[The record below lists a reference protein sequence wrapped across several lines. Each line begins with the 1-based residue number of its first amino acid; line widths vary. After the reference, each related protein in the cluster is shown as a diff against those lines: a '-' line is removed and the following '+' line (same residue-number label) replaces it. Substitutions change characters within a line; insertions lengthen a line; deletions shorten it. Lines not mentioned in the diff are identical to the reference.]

1 MKRVTA
7 KRLFFNYRKS
17 KTHDIKVT
25 SEFIKQQA
33 SQLLVYFIPEE
44 EWKRIESEEGQEF
57 FDWCERD
64 RMLFEE
70 FKHQLERGFIRTR
83 ETDELGAGE
92 EEEDEEEEE
101 REEKKTRKRGRPRKE
116 NHDNDDEAGG
126 KKTKKDEAG
135 PSSQQ

>member
-25 SEFIKQQA
+25 K
-33 SQLLVYFIPEE
+33 E

-64 RMLFEE
+64 RLLFEE
-70 FKHQLERGFIRTR
+70 FKHQLERGFICTR

-101 REEKKTRKRGRPRKE
+101 REEKKTRKRGRPRKDE
-116 NHDNDDEAGG
+116 NDDNEGGPDG

-135 PSSQQ
+135 PSSQ